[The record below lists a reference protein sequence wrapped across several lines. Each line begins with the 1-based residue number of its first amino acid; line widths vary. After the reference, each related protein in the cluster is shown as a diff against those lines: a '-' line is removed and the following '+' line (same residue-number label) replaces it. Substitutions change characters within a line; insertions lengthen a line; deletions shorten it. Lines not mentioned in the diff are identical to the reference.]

1 MSQVQV
7 TWVKNE
13 QFVGTDS
20 TNHSIV
26 LSTGKDGTG
35 SKPSDLLL
43 IALGAC
49 TAVDVVSIL
58 AKKRQKLTGLEIKV
72 NSQQDAD
79 PPWTFRQIHV
89 EYVVRG
95 KGISEKAVQHAI
107 EISEQ
112 KYCSVAATIRG
123 VAEITSGFQ
132 VVEDSSDERT
142 HSRE

>member
-1 MSQVQV
+1 MGQVQV

-26 LSTGKDGTG
+26 LSTVKDGIG

-49 TAVDVVSIL
+49 AAVDVVGIL
-58 AKKRQKLTGLEIKV
+58 VKKRQKFTGLEIKV
-72 NSQQDAD
+72 DGQQDAD
-79 PPWTFRQIHV
+79 PPWTFRKIHV
-89 EYVVRG
+89 EYIVRG
-95 KGISEKAVQHAI
+95 KGISEKAVQQAI

-123 VAEITSGFQ
+123 VAEITSSFQ
-132 VVEDSSDERT
+132 IVEDSSDERT
-142 HSRE
+142 DSRE